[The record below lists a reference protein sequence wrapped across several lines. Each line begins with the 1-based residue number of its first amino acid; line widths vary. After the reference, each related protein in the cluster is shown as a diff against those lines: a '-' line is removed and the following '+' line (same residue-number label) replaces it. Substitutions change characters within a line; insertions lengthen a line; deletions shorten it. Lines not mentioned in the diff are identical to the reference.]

1 MNLQTLKKENEVK
14 KKKNRI
20 IKDVRKLFKLKQ
32 ENEAMKD
39 RII

>member
-20 IKDVRKLFKLKQ
+20 IKDVRNHFKLKQ